1 MRPLDEIVQQLWK
14 ALQETA
20 NSSSPLQ
27 DRTADALNLFVF
39 FVQWSAVVLSA
50 MAGLYA
56 ARNRGMDFYG
66 ALVIAFVVTLG
77 GGTLRD
83 LLLGR
88 YPIFWIDEPIYA
100 VTVVVIALASPLVDS
115 QARRSKTVAR
125 VAQPVERITDDR
137 STMYIIIDSLALGL
151 WAYLGT
157 LYALQLGTPPMVA
170 PIMGVITASFG
181 GVLRDLFF
189 AKVPQSFM
197 PGQLYAVA
205 AAAGATVYVLMWE
218 LGIGST
224 ASFLACFGLTFIIR
238 IASVKLNI
246 QSH

>member
-1 MRPLDEIVQQLWK
+1 MEEQIQQLWQ
-14 ALQETA
+14 ALQVFLNDSA
-20 NSSSPLQ
+20 PLP
-27 DRTADALNLFVF
+27 DRADGALNLFVF
-39 FVQWSAVVLSA
+39 FVQWSAVILSA
-50 MAGLYA
+50 LAGLYA
-56 ARNRGMDFYG
+56 ARKRGMDIYG
-66 ALVIAFVVTLG
+66 SLVIAFIVTLG

-88 YPIFWIDEPIYA
+88 YPIFWIDEPVYA
-100 VTVVVIALASPLVDS
+100 VTVVVIAILSLFVGFEAKRS
-115 QARRSKTVAR
+115 QTAAR
-125 VAQPVERITDDR
+125 VAQPVARITDDR
-137 STMYIIIDSLALGL
+137 STLYIIVDSLALGL

-224 ASFLACFGLTFIIR
+224 ASFLACFGLTVSIR
-238 IASVKLNI
+238 LASVKLNI
-246 QSH
+246 QSR